1 MKKLKDI
8 IYDYNDVLVAL
19 LIVAVAAGV
28 IYWRVNVVMA
38 YPKYAEAHGE
48 QQEIDIDFS
57 DVDLEKEEV
66 DPIVSPDDEPETTQG
81 AVTPQPQT
89 QPAVEPQPETKPA
102 VEPKPETPPQTQVK
116 KYTLVVSKENKI
128 TNWSAVESAL
138 KKNGIIGEKDA
149 LGRKATEMKLDANLQ
164 LGTYEL
170 DSSMSLEEIVKIL
183 TD

>member
-8 IYDYNDVLVAL
+8 IYDYNDVFVAL

-48 QQEIDIDFS
+48 KQQEIDIDFT
-57 DVDLEKEEV
+57 DIDLQKEEV
-66 DPIVSPDDEPETTQG
+66 DPMVIPDDEPETTQG
-81 AVTPQPQT
+81 AVTPQPET
-89 QPAVEPQPETKPA
+89 PPAVEPQPQ
-102 VEPKPETPPQTQVK
+102 PQPQVK

-128 TNWSAVESAL
+128 TNWAAVESAL
-138 KKNGIIGEKDA
+138 KKNGIIGEQDA
-149 LGRKATEMKLDANLQ
+149 LGKKANEMKRDANLQ
-164 LGTYEL
+164 LGVFEL

-183 TD
+183 TE